1 MLNQDFN
8 QKVVMNPAHLRP
20 IDSPCNGVKRIPLE
34 RSEDSEYAISTTIV
48 DFDSDSCF
56 EEHVHDLGEELFVLE
71 GVFSDESG
79 DYPAGTY
86 IRNPHNSKHKPF
98 SKSGCKL
105 FVKLRQFNEDDNEKI
120 IINTNYSSWLPGIAE
135 GLHVLPLHNFECENT
150 ALVKW
155 GSNTKFN
162 SHNHFGGEEILVISG
177 TFYDEYGSYPKYSWI
192 RSPHMSQHS
201 PYTLDDG
208 ALIFVKT
215 GHLLNK
221 I

>member
-1 MLNQDFN
+1 MINQDFD
-8 QKVVMNPAHLRP
+8 QKVVMNPSHLRS
-20 IDSPCNGVKRIPLE
+20 IDSPCDGVKRILLE
-34 RSEDSEYAISTTIV
+34 RSEDSEYAVSTTIV
-48 DFDSDSCF
+48 DFDADSSF
-56 EEHVHDLGEELFVLE
+56 EEHIHDHGEELFVLE

-79 DYPAGTY
+79 NYPAGTY
-86 IRNPHNSKHKPF
+86 IRNPRDSKHKPY
-98 SKSGCKL
+98 SKTGCKL
-105 FVKLRQFNEDDNEKI
+105 FVKLRQFNEEDNKKI
-120 IINTNYSSWLPGIAE
+120 IINTNSGAWLPGLVK
-135 GLHVLPLHNFECENT
+135 GLKVLPLHNFEHENT

-155 GSNTKFN
+155 DPNTKFN
-162 SHNHFGGEEILVISG
+162 PHNHFGGEEILVISG

-201 PYTLDDG
+201 PFTLDDG

>member
-8 QKVVMNPAHLRP
+8 QKVVMDPAHLRS
-20 IDSPCNGVKRIPLE
+20 IDSPCDGVKRILLE
-34 RSEDSEYAISTTIV
+34 RSEDSEFAISTTIV
-48 DFDSDSCF
+48 DFDAGSYF

-79 DYPAGTY
+79 DYPGNVY
-86 IRNPHNSKHKPF
+86 QKPSNSKHKPF
-98 SKSGCKL
+98 SKSGCRL
-105 FVKLRQFNEDDNEKI
+105 FVKLRQFNEDDNKKI
-120 IINTNYSSWLPGIAE
+120 IINTNYSPWLPGIVE
-135 GLHVLPLHNFECENT
+135 GLQVLPLHNFECENT

-155 GSNTKFN
+155 DPNTKFN
-162 SHNHFGGEEILVISG
+162 PHNHFGGEEILVISG

-192 RSPHMSQHS
+192 RSPHMSQHT

-221 I
+221 R